1 MSSFTGRPDPEK
13 PTIKVVSAGG
23 VILDD
28 EKNVLVLKRR
38 LEGTWVLPKGRNEPD
53 EPLIETAVR
62 EVWEETGIGHL
73 RVDREIGMVRYE
85 FLWRPKQVNYKKTV
99 HYFLMKLLDGSKN
112 DIDLED
118 DFSQH
123 VWVPYKEAIRLLTF
137 ENDRKIVRAV
147 F

>member
-1 MSSFTGRPDPEK
+1 MSSFTGKPDPGK

-38 LEGTWVLPKGRNEPD
+38 LEGTWVLPKGRNEPG
-53 EPLIETAVR
+53 ETLLDTALR
-62 EVWEETGIGHL
+62 EVREETGIGHL
-73 RVDREIGMVRYE
+73 KVEREIGMVRYI
-85 FLWRPKQVNYKKTV
+85 FLWRPKEVNYRKTI
-99 HYFLMKLLDGSKN
+99 HYFLMNLLDGGKN
-112 DIDLED
+112 EVKLEE

-123 VWVPYKEAIRLLTF
+123 SWVTYKEAMKLLTF
-137 ENDRKIVRAV
+137 ENDRRIVRAV